1 MLTRFQFGNFL
12 CKCLIMSNLLNIRVN
27 VKQSI
32 DITLYWFHYLLYNA
46 LHVHACF
53 VKNLN
58 LLKWVFLRIH
68 FIVRLLY
75 LWGLSPL
82 IFVSINIY
90 RHQKF
95 IYSIVIKFL

>member
-53 VKNLN
+53 VK
-58 LLKWVFLRIH
+58 K
-68 FIVRLLY
+68 
-75 LWGLSPL
+75 
-82 IFVSINIY
+82 
-90 RHQKF
+90 
-95 IYSIVIKFL
+95 IKFVKVSLSKNPFYCEIIIFMGT

>member
-1 MLTRFQFGNFL
+1 MLTRFQFWNFL

-75 LWGLSPL
+75 LWGPSPL